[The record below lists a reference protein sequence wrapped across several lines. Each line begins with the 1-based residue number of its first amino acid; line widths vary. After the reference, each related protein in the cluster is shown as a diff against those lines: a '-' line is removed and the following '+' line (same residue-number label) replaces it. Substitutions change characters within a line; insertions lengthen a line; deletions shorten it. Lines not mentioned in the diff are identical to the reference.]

1 MTVTR
6 EFARCVRS
14 LVHWRPT
21 AVLIALISFTGF
33 GFWSLTVATAGS
45 IAEERLC
52 EARYEAKFS
61 QTCRRRCCPSP
72 RAIAGRAGAL
82 ANAAGGVMSP
92 RGACGPALSPHLSPL
107 FLGAGI
113 TRRC

>member
-6 EFARCVRS
+6 EIPRVVRS

-21 AVLIALISFTGF
+21 AALIALISFAGF
-33 GFWSLTVATAGS
+33 GFWSLTVTTAGT

-61 QTCRRRCCPSP
+61 QTCRRRCCPFP
-72 RAIAGRAGAL
+72 GTIAGRAGAL
-82 ANAAGGVMSP
+82 TNSMVGVLSP
-92 RGACGPALSPHLSPL
+92 RGSCGPALSPHLSPL